1 MRDIMKHHV
10 SSYQGPRPGDV
21 LMTYS
26 NADTIWRS
34 MRPDDL
40 AATIALAARIHPDYP
55 EDDDIFRERLALAP
69 EGCFVLANALGVHG
83 YLISHPWAGHLSP
96 RLNCLLGS
104 LPARPDNWYLHDLAL
119 DETVRGQGRA
129 KDAIA
134 LADEAAR
141 AANLPV
147 LSLTAT
153 GPARAFWLR
162 QGFKPEKISEAEKAV
177 LASYDPEA
185 SFLSRP
191 ISGRE

>member
-1 MRDIMKHHV
+1 MINSH
-10 SSYQGPRPGDV
+10 
-21 LMTYS
+21 
-26 NADTIWRS
+26 ADTIWRS

-40 AATIALAARIHPDYP
+40 AATIMLAARIHPDYP
-55 EDDDIFRERLALAP
+55 EDDAIFGERLALAP
-69 EGCFVLANALGVHG
+69 EGCFVLANASGVHG
-83 YLISHPWAGHLSP
+83 YLISHPWAGKLSP

-104 LPARPDNWYLHDLAL
+104 LPAHPESWYLHDLAL

-129 KDAIA
+129 KDAIV
-134 LADEAAR
+134 LAEHAAR
-141 AANLPV
+141 AANLPI

-162 QGFKPEKISEAEKAV
+162 QGFTPEDISDAEKAV

-191 ISGRE
+191 V